1 MQPTILD
8 RRMTAVVLLAVGLRF
23 ALALAVWQGPG
34 RRAVHTPDTE
44 SYRLPA
50 KQLLQHGTFTVG
62 GRPEVIRTPGYPW
75 LLTLGLAA
83 KNLERV
89 TVAVQIGLAAVTV
102 FLTGC
107 LAAMLCVPS
116 SGVVSAGP
124 HEHPAGRF
132 PVQVAAVLAAA
143 LLAVEPLSLLYT
155 VKLTTETLF
164 TALYLSSLVALAW
177 HLRRPGTLPLVASAV
192 LLTAAVYV
200 RPIAYFLPIVNA
212 LVILVVMGRRGN
224 QGPTEESRRGGPSRA
239 VSIAHA
245 ASYLAICLGLIGL
258 WHVRNVRVA
267 GYYPFSAIGA
277 INRYYYTAAGV
288 WAKQHGESYYDVQD
302 RWGYHDQDRYFQ
314 EHPEQRDWNESQ
326 RLNWMRAE
334 SYRLIA
340 EHPATAARLHLRGMG
355 LAMFEP
361 ASVEWLR
368 LFGRYPQEGRL
379 LGRMFDDG
387 LAATLLKLRREQPLV
402 FWSCVVGGG
411 LLAALY
417 ALGTIGWLRLPSP
430 RDPVLVLA
438 LLHAAYFLTASGGP
452 QAVGRFRHPI
462 MPLVCALAGIG
473 AAAILDQRRLARAG
487 AGKERPSN
495 E

>member
-1 MQPTILD
+1 MRPTILD
-8 RRMTAVVLLAVGLRF
+8 RRMAAVVLLAVGLRF
-23 ALALAVWQGPG
+23 ALAMAVWQGPG

-50 KQLLQHGTFTVG
+50 KQLLRYGTFTVD
-62 GRPEVIRTPGYPW
+62 GRPEIIRTPGYPW

-89 TVAVQIGLAAVTV
+89 TVAVQIGLAALTV

-107 LAAMLCVPS
+107 LAALLCGPS
-116 SGVVSAGP
+116 SAALAEPPDSAS
-124 HEHPAGRF
+124 GRLA
-132 PVQVAAVLAAA
+132 VAVLASA

-164 TALYLSSLVALAW
+164 TALYLLSLVALAL
-177 HLRRPGTLPLVASAV
+177 HQRRPGTLPLVASAV

-200 RPIAYFLPIVNA
+200 RPIAYFLPLVNA
-212 LVILVVMGRRGN
+212 LVILVVMWRSGN
-224 QGPTEESRRGGPSRA
+224 HGPSELSRGGPSRA
-239 VSIAHA
+239 AAIAHA
-245 ASYLAICLGLIGL
+245 AGYLAICLGLIGP

-267 GYYPFSAIGA
+267 GYYPFSAISD

-302 RWGYHDQDRYFQ
+302 RWGYHDQDRYLQ
-314 EHPEQRDWNESQ
+314 ERPEQRDWDESR
-326 RLNWMRAE
+326 RLSWMRAE
-334 SYRLIA
+334 SYRVIV
-340 EHPATAARLHLRGMG
+340 EHPATATRLHLRGMG

-368 LFGRYPQEGRL
+368 LFDRYPQEGRL

-402 FWSCVVGGG
+402 FWSCAVGGG

-473 AAAILDQRRLARAG
+473 AAAILDQRRGAREA
-487 AGKERPSN
+487 AGKDRVL
-495 E
+495 